1 MEVCPACR
9 NPSTSVPL
17 PVASRYVPGLRS
29 STIAWAKEKADG
41 YSPGRPGAGLSGGD
55 SCHEAHR
62 RSDRVAESA
71 SPAAPESNGRCPP
84 FLRHWFGLLRPGPEK
99 LPADCGGIALV
110 EVKVCGRHQTSV
122 PEQVGWTQTR

>member
-17 PVASRYVPGLRS
+17 PVASQYVPGSRS
-29 STIAWAKEKADG
+29 WIIAWAKEKADG
-41 YSPGRPGAGLSGGD
+41 YSPGRPGAGWSAGD

-71 SPAAPESNGRCPP
+71 SPAALESNGVGPP
-84 FLRHWFGLLRPGPEK
+84 FLLRWFGLPQPVPEK

-110 EVKVCGRHQTSV
+110 EAQESGRHQTSV
-122 PEQVGWTQTR
+122 PEQVG